1 MALSANAAGEL
12 RSVRFSAMMM
22 RLPIDKWW
30 GVATELRLK
39 KERWWGMATELRL
52 KREGVAVKTAN
63 AKSDFES

>member
-1 MALSANAAGEL
+1 
-12 RSVRFSAMMM
+12 MMM